1 MFDFDLLKDMD
12 ILDKIDD
19 TKDSFN
25 KKEADVIIR
34 FFVGLLMKS
43 MIELSEELGENMSD
57 ELKTVLTSCFDVA
70 IKSYIE
76 KTVKID
82 LQGFA
87 NELDK
92 ILKDGKSNDL
102 VKAEVAEEDLAVF
115 QLGVLYCISRLN
127 DFIIDE
133 KKTDK
138 VDK

>member
-1 MFDFDLLKDMD
+1 MFDFDLLKDID

-19 TKDSFN
+19 TKEGFN
-25 KKEADVIIR
+25 KEEADVIIR
-34 FFVGLLMKS
+34 FFVELLMKS
-43 MIELSEELGENMSD
+43 MIELSEELGEGMSD
-57 ELKTVLTSCFDVA
+57 ELKTVLKDCLDVG

-102 VKAEVAEEDLAVF
+102 VKAEVAEENLAVF

-127 DFIIDE
+127 NFIIDE